1 MGPHLCGHPVVQQPP
16 CFPASTGPLRR
27 RRLAAAYRPLLI
39 NYDYTWGGTHICI
52 HPTAPTEIH
61 KYVVKLHMLNISI
74 SSPLWRDEE
83 EVREGK
89 SQGLRQIGCLV
100 AHGDN
105 IWERNM
111 LGWWDFFLEPI
122 LSKNHCIH
130 RFWGSLNVLNIHWVI
145 KTDAA
150 CDCIVLMSLEKK
162 VETDSTSHTF
172 KHLDIVAV
180 QYQVRFGL
188 LLYLSSNSLR
198 LPCCHGNHAL
208 RCHFP

>member
-1 MGPHLCGHPVVQQPP
+1 MRRHAHMHTPNRPHWNTQICCKIAHAKHFHIITALKGWGGSQRGEVSG
-16 CFPASTGPLRR
+16 ASTDW
-27 RRLAAAYRPLLI
+27 LLGCP
-39 NYDYTWGGTHICI
+39 WRQ
-52 HPTAPTEIH
+52 
-61 KYVVKLHMLNISI
+61 HMG
-74 SSPLWRDEE
+74 EE
-83 EVREGK
+83 YA
-89 SQGLRQIGCLV
+89 GLVG
-100 AHGDN
+100 
-105 IWERNM
+105 
-111 LGWWDFFLEPI
+111 FFLEPI